1 MTANT
6 LAQPRF
12 AQPSALPAW
21 CMIAGAVLTFIL
33 GVPLASFQAQEPA
46 PWWIPALN
54 SFSHLLLIVGVVG
67 LARTGA
73 AGRGGL
79 ATAGLGLTLLGLVVL
94 IVGELTWLAGLE
106 IAVLF
111 YNALRHGMDYSDP
124 GTSYYEERYR
134 ARVLVNLRRRAKNL
148 GFVLQEASSPA

>member
-111 YNALRHGMDYSDP
+111 YSVATLLMMAGLILAGVAVLRAGRP
-124 GTSYYEERYR
+124 RE
-134 ARVLVNLRRRAKNL
+134 ARLDR
-148 GFVLQEASSPA
+148 